1 MGHHSCPLSIIFS
14 WKHTRTVCNIS
25 IHSSCAG
32 MSMQSS
38 TVQLVYSSLVIF
50 FLLWPRGWGPLQR
63 WDCFILHRINLYFW
77 AVLKRWLAQWLDRF
91 APKWG
96 THIYTVWED
105 SGLYYKIS
113 CLNWATWYS
122 QEDLIVRTLSEF
134 LLSYRTHLVNRELFS
149 FVITF
154 VMHMYQINLF
164 IMHCNSSIADWR
176 QRNQM
181 VH

>member
-1 MGHHSCPLSIIFS
+1 
-14 WKHTRTVCNIS
+14 
-25 IHSSCAG
+25 

-63 WDCFILHRINLYFW
+63 WDCFILHGINLYFW

-91 APKWG
+91 APKRG
-96 THIYTVWED
+96 KHIYTVWED

-113 CLNWATWYS
+113 CLNWTTWCS
-122 QEDLIVRTLSEF
+122 QEVLVVRTLSEF